1 MSKKS
6 TLREAINNT
15 EQELEAL
22 EGKLARS
29 QTKLLLAIIDG
40 NTPDKTEVEYF
51 KLYASL
57 IEKERDELLRLNAEL
72 NNLK

>member
-6 TLREAINNT
+6 NLKEAIYDV

-29 QTKLLLAIIDG
+29 QTKLLLALIDG
-40 NTPDKTEVEYF
+40 VKPDPTEVEYF

-57 IEKERDELLRLNAEL
+57 IEKEREELLKLNSEL
-72 NNLK
+72 ENLK